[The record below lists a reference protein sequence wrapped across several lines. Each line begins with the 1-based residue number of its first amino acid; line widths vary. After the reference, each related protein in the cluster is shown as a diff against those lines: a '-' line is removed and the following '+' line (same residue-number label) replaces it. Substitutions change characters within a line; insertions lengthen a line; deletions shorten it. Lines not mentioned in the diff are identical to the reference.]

1 MAEAGGDLAPVFDA
15 ERSFLWGLSYRL
27 TGSAFDADDIVQET
41 FVRAIEHPPRDRTR
55 PWRPW
60 LTRVALNVG
69 RDLLRKRR
77 RRRYEGPWLPE
88 LISTA
93 EEAAP
98 PSFEPREPGPAPRYD
113 RLESVSLA
121 FLLALE
127 ALTPGQRAVLLLRD
141 VFDYSVRE
149 TAEALDFTEPNV
161 KTTHLRARRA
171 MEAYDRERQV
181 PTAPRQAQAAATLQR
196 FLTCLASHDVAGV
209 ESMLADGVRALSDGG
224 GEFYAA
230 LRPILGRDKVV
241 RFFVGLTERAGA
253 PERIDSVMVNGLPA
267 VMLTFAPETT
277 RYAPRAIL
285 QLRVGA
291 DNRVSEVYVV
301 LASRKLAALGAAR

>member
-1 MAEAGGDLAPVFDA
+1 MSDSAGELAPVFDA

-93 EEAAP
+93 DEAAP